1 MLCFK
6 VSLTYQKQ
14 LLKSCVCSLDI
25 LQRWKAAWQ
34 VIHLQELIGRFAN
47 CLIDSKSNNQ
57 EIKAF
62 CFTSQIMHQ
71 LLSLKTKLIGMISQR
86 AVIPEDKT
94 LWKASDLHAFF
105 NTVWKLA
112 YRLVT
117 RFDAFNY
124 DTNKIILAPIYAVMN
139 ITSTTWFLLLFL
151 QYFVHCTHQNHFTR
165 RLLDLYPE
173 RRDRQKQP
181 NLPAAAYNFSWLL
194 PSRFWYLAAR
204 SSNESHKE
212 EIIWIQTRQYILHLP
227 IYLLFFFSLKER
239 KKYKARWCFGL
250 DSEHSLSFRFQSSD
264 ECQCSKYICCHTGL
278 FIIKPG
284 KSCSRLIL
292 QKWALVDTSPGRT
305 VLCFLQAATQ
315 KPELRAKGIH
325 IRNKVTR
332 PTGGCISQ
340 IQYFFQMK

>member
-227 IYLLFFFSLKER
+227 IYLLFFFPWRRGKNTRPDDALAWTQNIPSDSGSRAQMNVNVVNTSAVTLASLLSSLGKVALGSYFR
-239 KKYKARWCFGL
+239 
-250 DSEHSLSFRFQSSD
+250 SEPLW
-264 ECQCSKYICCHTGL
+264 TL
-278 FIIKPG
+278 
-284 KSCSRLIL
+284 
-292 QKWALVDTSPGRT
+292 
-305 VLCFLQAATQ
+305 LQAGQCFASCRLQ
-315 KPELRAKGIH
+315 HKNLL
-325 IRNKVTR
+325 
-332 PTGGCISQ
+332 
-340 IQYFFQMK
+340 